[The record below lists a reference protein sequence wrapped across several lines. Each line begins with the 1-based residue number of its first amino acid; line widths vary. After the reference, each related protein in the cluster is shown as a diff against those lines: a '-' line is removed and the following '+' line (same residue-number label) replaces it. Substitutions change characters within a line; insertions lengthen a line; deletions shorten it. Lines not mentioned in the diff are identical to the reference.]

1 MSYELDMDHD
11 SESMSEEQS
20 NIVKEVL
27 RAL

>member
-1 MSYELDMDHD
+1 MSYELDMDQD

-20 NIVKEVL
+20 NLVKKVL